1 MLKAANV
8 KIEDAVAIF
17 NAAGATFGLLVPTAI
32 GYGKSIM
39 DATIGFRDFLCEASI
54 HNYANQGQGQE
65 YKVKI
70 PAQFVYPN
78 TCVQTEASLYRPSTK
93 KGDPRIWFSH
103 LTRYCNPT
111 DLLVVVATAG
121 KLSVFNM
128 SNEEIVKSFGIPGSF
143 PYEIMAACA
152 NYISETAS
160 ELLEKITEIHKMGF
174 VKGVTY
180 GDTNVGRT
188 LETLLGISQNSS
200 KAPDYKGIELK
211 SRRGSPKKGSK
222 GVDKITLFTNAPDWS
237 RSNFSAK
244 QIIETFGYE
253 GEHGRQL
260 YCTISN
266 TPNSQG
272 LYLDASDEIDLINKA
287 QTKQY
292 KGDVAVWAL
301 SKLKERLNEK
311 HRETFWV
318 YAKSDSVDGSEYF
331 RYDFVK
337 HTRKPNSTNMGSM
350 FDAGILTVDYAMYIK
365 PSGGVR
371 DHGYLFRTSRD
382 NFNQIFPLEKVY
394 DLSNR

>member
-1 MLKAANV
+1 
-8 KIEDAVAIF
+8 
-17 NAAGATFGLLVPTAI
+17 
-32 GYGKSIM
+32 
-39 DATIGFRDFLCEASI
+39 
-54 HNYANQGQGQE
+54 
-65 YKVKI
+65 
-70 PAQFVYPN
+70 
-78 TCVQTEASLYRPSTK
+78 
-93 KGDPRIWFSH
+93 
-103 LTRYCNPT
+103 
-111 DLLVVVATAG
+111 
-121 KLSVFNM
+121 M

-160 ELLEKITEIHKMGF
+160 ELLDKITEIHKMGF
-174 VKGVTY
+174 VKGVTH

-222 GVDKITLFTNAPDWS
+222 GVDKITLFTNVPDWS

>member
-17 NAAGATFGLLVPTAI
+17 NAAGATFGLLVPTAT

-54 HNYANQGQGQE
+54 HNYANQRQGKE

-143 PYEIMAACA
+143 PYEIMAACS

-160 ELLEKITEIHKMGF
+160 ELLDKIREIHKMGF
-174 VKGVTY
+174 VKGVTH

-222 GVDKITLFTNAPDWS
+222 GVDKITLFTNVPDWS

-318 YAKSDSVDGSEYF
+318 YAKSDSVDGLEYF